1 MIKILATA
9 VEQLG
14 ANARDI
20 GTLISFFKANPNIV
34 GLSKQRTAVMH
45 VSAEDS
51 AELFTEEEAVENA
64 KKFKS
69 DNFSKS
75 LAEMAGKSGL
85 DSELSDKLILS
96 MTDDE
101 IESVMQNEI
110 LRALFECERVQKEIE
125 HTIVMMDDD
134 IDFYKKEYVRGC

>member
-1 MIKILATA
+1 MLDSYLVNKFDKEIVKRFS
-9 VEQLG
+9 
-14 ANARDI
+14 N
-20 GTLISFFKANPNIV
+20 ISV
-34 GLSKQRTAVMH
+34 TRTMCITG
-45 VSAEDS
+45 DD
-51 AELFTEEEAVENA
+51 LLW
-64 KKFKS
+64 
-69 DNFSKS
+69 S
-75 LAEMAGKSGL
+75 LAERRGW
-85 DSELSDKLILS
+85 DIDKLILS